1 MSEIAQD
8 SGKKKHGTGKTKK
21 MSTFIDFTPMVD
33 LAFLLITFFMLAT
46 TLAKPQTMEIALPA
60 KDNVTEEEQTKV
72 KASRAVTI
80 ILGKDNKVFYYE
92 GTRENDVDPVVNTT
106 NFSPT
111 GIRKFLIQKNYS
123 IMVKIRDLK
132 QKLEDKQISQ
142 EDFDKQ
148 KDEIIAD
155 KSAPIV
161 LIKGSDDSKYR
172 DFIDILDE
180 MAICNIARYA
190 VVDITPYDLELIK
203 NLNI

>member
-21 MSTFIDFTPMVD
+21 MSTFVDFTPMVD

-60 KDNVTEEEQTKV
+60 RDNLTDDEQTKV

-80 ILGKDNKVFYYE
+80 ILGKDDKVFYYE

-111 GIRKFLIQKNYS
+111 GVRKFLIQKNYS

-161 LIKGSDDSKYR
+161 LIKGADDSKYR

-180 MAICNIARYA
+180 MAICNIAKFA

>member
-1 MSEIAQD
+1 
-8 SGKKKHGTGKTKK
+8 
-21 MSTFIDFTPMVD
+21 
-33 LAFLLITFFMLAT
+33 
-46 TLAKPQTMEIALPA
+46 MEIALPA